1 MATTKITSPDL
12 FDLGSLNTALKL
24 PSGTTA
30 ERPTSPSTGEWR
42 YNTTTNLVEF
52 WDGGEWRDLQ
62 SEDIPPTPSENFNTV
77 IYTGNGGTQSITGVG
92 FKPDFVWIKNREGT
106 TYHNILDTTR
116 GATKYLA
123 ANATSAEE
131 TTSDSLTSFD
141 SDGFTLGAGNGFNNN
156 GIDFVAWCWKA
167 NGGTTSSNTDG
178 TQTSTVQVNAKA
190 GFSIVQYTASAA
202 GASETVGHGLGTTPA
217 MIILKR
223 TDAVEDWYV
232 WHKDLGA
239 GGSALNQFLKLNST
253 SPQATATN
261 LFKTVNSTVFNPS
274 YTSSVPNTNI
284 AYCFSE
290 KAEYSKFGSYIG
302 NGSTNGPVINT
313 GFEPA
318 YIMIKNSTSTY
329 EWTVYDNKRSTSN
342 PRNNVLYPNTDGT
355 ENSGETGDIDFLT
368 NGFQPKAPNG
378 TINHNGGTLIYA
390 AFAADA
396 SSAAPTLANSFANKL
411 YTGTNAAQSITG
423 LGFSPSFIWF
433 KNRTGTNSHALFDS
447 VRGNLS
453 SIYSDLTSAANISSA
468 GEDLTSFDSDG
479 FSVGTVANAGSTNVS
494 GGSIVAWNW
503 KANPIPTINTDG
515 TIQSIAAANSNSGFS
530 IVKYTG
536 NGVNGSTVGH
546 SLGVA
551 PEVMII
557 KSLSSALYW
566 AVYSKYNT
574 GSSGNPATER
584 LRLNDSG
591 TTSTT
596 TVYWD
601 STEPGSSVFTI
612 GTDTDVNTNN
622 DEFIAYCFTSISGF
636 SKMGSYS
643 GTGSAGNAQDVGFT
657 PAWVMIKRTSSISD
671 WYMFDTARGDTSVLL
686 ANTSAAQ
693 FTNTNFNLT
702 STGFDFDGT
711 DFNEAGSSWIYMAF
725 KDNYEYASTGTMA
738 FMLIAG
744 GGGGGVSTGTN
755 TGITYVGCGGGAG
768 GFRGSGKVTGGGCS
782 PQTDISLAA
791 GTYTVTI
798 GAGGSPG
805 VSGSTSSIAGPS
817 LTTITTTGG
826 GRGASS
832 AYQPEGGGSAG
843 GRSTHASANQ
853 SAVACEGFPA
863 LEGSQVSWQAGGG
876 GAGGAQTSI
885 GNSNASGIGVESAMT
900 GAATYYAGGGAP
912 GGFNTTSRPQPQAG
926 GGGQGQLMGETAVD
940 TPSIITGTINT
951 GAGGGGGSNDSNT
964 GAKGGGGSGGSGFA
978 VLRLK
983 TAEYSGTTTGSPTVT
998 TSGDETIIQFTGSG
1012 TYVHS

>member
-1 MATTKITSPDL
+1 MATTKITSPEL

-52 WDGGEWRDLQ
+52 WDGGAWRDLQ
-62 SEDIPPTPSENFNTV
+62 SEDIPPVNSENFNIV
-77 IYTGNGGTQSITGVG
+77 IWTGNGTSQSITGVG
-92 FKPDFVWIKNREGT
+92 FQPDWVWGKERSNTSSNEL
-106 TYHNILDTTR
+106 LDTTR
-116 GATKYLA
+116 GATNYISSNLS
-123 ANATSAEE
+123 NAQGTSGQG
-131 TTSDSLTSFD
+131 LQSFD
-141 SDGFTLGAGNGFNNN
+141 ADGFTVGNDGAWNQNGETY
-156 GIDFVAWCWKA
+156 VAWCWKA

-178 TQTSTVQVNAKA
+178 TQTSTVQINTKA

-223 TDAVEDWYV
+223 TDSTEDWYV

-261 LFKTVNSTVFNPS
+261 LFNTVNSTVFNPS
-274 YTSSVPNTNI
+274 YTNGVPNTNI
-284 AYCFSE
+284 AYCFAE

-302 NGSTNGPVINT
+302 NGTTNGPVVNT

-342 PRNNVLYPNTDGT
+342 PRNNVLYPNTSGA
-355 ENSGETGDIDFLT
+355 ENSGETGDINFLT
-368 NGFQPKAPNG
+368 NGFQPIAPNG
-378 TINHNGGTLIYA
+378 TINHNGGTMIYA
-390 AFAADA
+390 AFASDP
-396 SSAAPTLANSFANKL
+396 SAAPALANSFANKL
-411 YTGTNAAQSITG
+411 YTGNGGTQAITG
-423 LGFSPSFIWF
+423 LGFSPSMVWLKGRSFADNHNIAD
-433 KNRTGTNSHALFDS
+433 T
-447 VRGNLS
+447 VRGALKFVFPNLS
-453 SIYSDLTSAANISSA
+453 GQQFTGSGY
-468 GEDLTSFDSDG
+468 LTSFDSDG
-479 FSVGTVANAGSTNVS
+479 FTIGND
-494 GGSIVAWNW
+494 GSINASGQTFVGWSW
-503 KANPIPTINTDG
+503 KANPVPTINTDG
-515 TIQSIAAANSNSGFS
+515 TNQSVVSANQASGFS
-530 IVKYTG
+530 IVQGTASG
-536 NGVNGSTVGH
+536 GLNTVNSFGH
-546 SLGVA
+546 GLGVK
-551 PEVMII
+551 PDLIII
-557 KSLSSALYW
+557 KATSSSDNWYVYNSISGAGKSLY
-566 AVYSKYNT
+566 
-574 GSSGNPATER
+574 
-584 LRLNDSG
+584 LNDSAAEF
-591 TTSTT
+591 STT
-596 TVYWD
+596 NVWAN
-601 STEPGSSVFTI
+601 TEPTASVFSIKDGQTVSV
-612 GTDTDVNTNN
+612 GAT
-622 DEFIAYCFTSISGF
+622 FISYCFTSISGF
-636 SKMGSYS
+636 SKIGTYS
-643 GTGSAGNAQDVGFT
+643 GNSSTQAITGLGFS
-657 PAWVMIKRTSSISD
+657 PSWVLLKEIEGVDS
-671 WYMFDTARGDTSVLL
+671 WELYDTARGATSVLYPNGNNAEGNNSGL
-686 ANTSAAQ
+686 TSFDSDGFTLGSATSA
-693 FTNTNFNLT
+693 
-702 STGFDFDGT
+702 
-711 DFNEAGSSWIYMAF
+711 NESGKTYLYMAF
-725 KDNYEYASTGTMA
+725 RDNYEYASTGTMA

-744 GGGGGVSTGTN
+744 GGGGGVGTGTN

-782 PQTDISLAA
+782 PQTDVSLAA

-826 GRGASS
+826 GRGASN

-876 GAGGAQTSI
+876 GAGGAQTTI
-885 GNSNASGIGVESAMT
+885 GSNNASGIGVESAMT
-900 GAATYYAGGGAP
+900 GTATYYAGGGAP
-912 GGFNTTSRPQPQAG
+912 GGFNTTSRPQPQEG

-940 TPSIITGTINT
+940 TPSIITGNINT
-951 GAGGGGGSNDSNT
+951 GAGGGGGSNNTNT

-983 TAEYSGTTTGSPTVT
+983 TAEYSGTVTGSPTVT